1 MFSDVAPGH
10 SVKLLLDCATI
21 RKKTI
26 LKGPPAVI
34 GMLSV
39 DEAARLVQNGLRSL
53 LRAFLLN
60 ALVVDAP
67 G

>member
-26 LKGPPAVI
+26 LKGPPLFT
-34 GMLSV
+34 GTLSV
-39 DEAARLVQNGLRSL
+39 DKAARLV
-53 LRAFLLN
+53 
-60 ALVVDAP
+60 
-67 G
+67 